1 MTLKWSI
8 TGNAM
13 IGQIVG
19 LSLILFL
26 VVFRPFLS
34 MRGSCMR
41 AQNLNF
47 VVYTTYESLYC
58 IPAFKMTRNPMVWSI
73 LSINQYFI
81 VPLLVAKA
89 FKYIL
94 DHRSTIT
101 LVPTSTH
108 ALDANSIW
116 TLGDVYKLSNLDLYA
131 CIIIMQLASCTSS

>member
-1 MTLKWSI
+1 MVDLLSENNIIFALRTLFFRLFVKKRFFPRSWDIFEIVPFLRLKKCCSIIWAYMTLKWSI

-73 LSINQYFI
+73 LSINQY
-81 VPLLVAKA
+81 
-89 FKYIL
+89 
-94 DHRSTIT
+94 
-101 LVPTSTH
+101 
-108 ALDANSIW
+108 
-116 TLGDVYKLSNLDLYA
+116 
-131 CIIIMQLASCTSS
+131 